1 LIQVQSTRDSR
12 KSLRRR
18 LAKSAPTESDRSIS
32 QRRSVIA
39 HSPGTGVCP
48 IN

>member
-1 LIQVQSTRDSR
+1 VQSTRDSR

-18 LAKSAPTESDRSIS
+18 LAKSRPAESDRSIS
-32 QRRSVIA
+32 QHPSAIA
-39 HSPGTGVCP
+39 RDPCTGVCP